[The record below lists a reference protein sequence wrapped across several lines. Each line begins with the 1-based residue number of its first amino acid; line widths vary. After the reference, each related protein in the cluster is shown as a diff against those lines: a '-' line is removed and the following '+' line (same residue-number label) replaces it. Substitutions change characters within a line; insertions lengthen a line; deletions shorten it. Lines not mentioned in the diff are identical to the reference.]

1 LLRSLQLQRQ
11 ELQMFLQMS
20 QLLLLLLLL
29 LLLRVVVSSLS

>member
-20 QLLLLLLLL
+20 QLLLLL
-29 LLLRVVVSSLS
+29 RVVVSSLS